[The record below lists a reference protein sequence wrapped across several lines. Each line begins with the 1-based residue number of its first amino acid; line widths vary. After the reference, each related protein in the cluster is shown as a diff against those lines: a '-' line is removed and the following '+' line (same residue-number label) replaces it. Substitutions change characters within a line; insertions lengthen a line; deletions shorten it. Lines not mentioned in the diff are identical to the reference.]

1 MHVHQLL
8 RHAAR
13 VDPRGIALLGEQPR
27 SHGELA
33 RRVAARAGWL
43 ARRGVGTG
51 ERVGLLEDNTP
62 EFLEWTF
69 AVAARGAVL
78 VPLNTR
84 LRPTDLAACLADAEA
99 RLLIAGSAWGR
110 EGREATATHGGS
122 LECWVEG
129 SGEDPALGRPL
140 GVFAEPG
147 EGELA
152 HLYYT
157 SGTTGEP
164 KGVMLTHANVCRH
177 ALAAAVEL
185 ELTADDTW
193 GHIAPMFHLADAWA
207 TLAITMVG
215 GRHAFLPR
223 FEAGAALDLLEQRR
237 VTLTN
242 LVPTLLVRMVEHGSL
257 PQRDLS
263 SLRLVLSGG
272 APIAPDVVRRV
283 VERFGA
289 EYVQTY
295 GMTETSPYLTLSKF
309 SPSQRSWAPEER
321 FAWSARTGRP
331 FLGIELEVVDGEGR
345 PVPADDRSV
354 GEIRVRGATVTP
366 GYWRR
371 PEATAAALRGGW
383 LYTGDLATLDEHGS
397 VRIVD
402 RAKDVVLTG
411 GEKVYTTEVEAVLY
425 RYPDLLECAVFARPD
440 PEWGERVW
448 AAVVPKEGAALDL
461 ERLEAHCRAH
471 LAAYKIPRG
480 YRVLDALP
488 RTGTGKIAK
497 RLLREADAPGSGPC
511 HQDGPP
517 P

>member
-1 MHVHQLL
+1 MHVHALL
-8 RHAAR
+8 KHAAR
-13 VDPRGIALLGEQPR
+13 IDPRGTALVGDGTR
-27 SHGELA
+27 TYGELE

-43 ARRGVGTG
+43 ARRGVGAG

-78 VPLNTR
+78 APLNTR

-99 RLLIAGSAWGR
+99 RLLIAGRGWER
-110 EGREATATHGGS
+110 EGHEAAAARGVA

-129 SGEDPALGRPL
+129 EGEDPALGPPL
-140 GVFAEPG
+140 AGFAEPA
-147 EGELA
+147 EDELA

-164 KGVMLTHANVCRH
+164 KGVMLTHGNVCRH
-177 ALAAAVEL
+177 ALAAAIEL
-185 ELTADDTW
+185 ELTARDTW
-193 GHIAPMFHLADAWA
+193 GHVAPMFHLADAWS
-207 TLAITMVG
+207 TLAITLVG

-223 FEAGAALDLLEQRR
+223 FETAAALDLIEQQR

-257 PQRDLS
+257 PGRDLS

-272 APIAPDVVRRV
+272 APIAPDVVQRV
-283 VERFGA
+283 VTRLGA

-295 GMTETSPYLTLSKF
+295 GMTETSPYLTLSKLA
-309 SPSQRSWAPEER
+309 PSQRSWSPEER
-321 FAWSARTGRP
+321 LAWSARTGRP
-331 FLGIELEVVDGEGR
+331 FLGIELEVIDGEGR

-402 RAKDVVLTG
+402 RAKDVVITG

-425 RYPDLLECAVFARPD
+425 RHPNLLECAVFARPD

-448 AAVVPKEGAALDL
+448 AAVVPKDGASLDL
-461 ERLEAHCRAH
+461 GQLDLHCRAH

-488 RTGTGKIAK
+488 RTGSGKIAK
-497 RLLREADAPGSGPC
+497 RLLR
-511 HQDGPP
+511 DG
-517 P
+517 